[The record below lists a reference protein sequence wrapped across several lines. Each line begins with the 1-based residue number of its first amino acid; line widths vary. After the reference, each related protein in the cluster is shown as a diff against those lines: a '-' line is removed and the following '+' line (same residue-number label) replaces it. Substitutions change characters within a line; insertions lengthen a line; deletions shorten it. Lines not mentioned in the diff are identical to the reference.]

1 MAELIQIFTCLKS
14 NVPES
19 SNLYKDQ
26 VQHSL
31 ATILM
36 GSWLNLCQKC
46 GLKGQEQC
54 LIYRRLNEAQGRQ
67 DVEELEHSRGK
78 PTAPAQSPGSL
89 KLTKLILQ
97 ENESSL
103 VFILSG
109 LYKWYEQTPDVSLR
123 NLPK

>member
-1 MAELIQIFTCLKS
+1 MTELIQVFAHLKS

-36 GSWLNLCQKC
+36 GSWLNLCHKC

-54 LIYRRLNEAQGRQ
+54 LIYRRLNETQGRQ
-67 DVEELEHSRGK
+67 DVEELELSGGK
-78 PTAPAQSPGSL
+78 PTAPAESPGSL
-89 KLTKLILQ
+89 KLTKLIIQ

-103 VFILSG
+103 VLILSG
-109 LYKWYEQTPDVSLR
+109 LYK
-123 NLPK
+123 

>member
-14 NVPES
+14 NEPES

-31 ATILM
+31 ATILK

-54 LIYRRLNEAQGRQ
+54 LIYRRLNEAQERQ
-67 DVEELEHSRGK
+67 DVKELEHSGGK

-97 ENESSL
+97 ENESPL
-103 VFILSG
+103 VLILSG
-109 LYKWYEQTPDVSLR
+109 LYK
-123 NLPK
+123 